1 MAVVEHHFRVM
12 ASDVHL
18 IVVDPI
24 RGAMHEAEQRLVQ
37 LEQRWSRF
45 LLDSDITRVNT
56 SQGEW
61 VPVAAD
67 TLTLIETMQAASFET
82 DGRFD
87 PILMHELLAAGYT
100 TSIEDPARVSVTINT
115 SSMGLS
121 VHDVVVDGPQ
131 LQVWVPPGLALD
143 PGGLGKGLAADLVVN
158 WFLASG
164 SAGAMVSIGGDLFA
178 AGGPPTPNG
187 WQVVIEDPLDIHRD
201 LLTMELAGGGVA
213 TSSIRSRRWIHEGS
227 DRHHLIDPSSR
238 DCSTTDLAA
247 VTVVAA
253 TGWLAEAHATA
264 AILAGSDGVIGYL
277 KSKGLTGL
285 ATTIDGS
292 RLATEDLEVRTVQD
306 ASR

>member
-1 MAVVEHHFRVM
+1 M

-18 IVVDPI
+18 IVVDPA
-24 RGAMHEAEQRLVQ
+24 RGAIPDAERRLVE

-45 LLDSDITRVNT
+45 LPDSDITGINT
-56 SQGEW
+56 SDGDW
-61 VPVAAD
+61 VPVATG
-67 TLTLIETMQAASFET
+67 TLALIETMQAASHAT

-87 PILMHELLAAGYT
+87 PTLMHELLAAGYT
-100 TSIEDPARVSVTINT
+100 TSIEDPARVSVTIST
-115 SSMGLS
+115 SCMGLT

-131 LQVWVPPGLALD
+131 SQVWVPPGLALD

-158 WFLASG
+158 WLLSRG

-178 AGGPPTPNG
+178 AGQPPAPAG

-201 LLTMELAGGGVA
+201 LLTMEMAGGGVS
-213 TSSIRSRRWIHEGS
+213 TSSTRSRRWIYEGS
-227 DRHHLIDPSSR
+227 DRHHLIDPGSR

-264 AILAGSDGVIGYL
+264 AILTGSAGVIEYL
-277 KSKGLTGL
+277 TLKGLTGL
-285 ATTIDGS
+285 ATTHDGS
-292 RLATEDLEVRTVQD
+292 QLATDDLDVRALQG

>member
-18 IVVDPI
+18 IVVDPA
-24 RGAMHEAEQRLVQ
+24 RGATRDAERRLVEI
-37 LEQRWSRF
+37 EQRWSRF
-45 LLDSDITRVNT
+45 LPDSDITTINT
-56 SQGEW
+56 SRGNW
-61 VPVAAD
+61 VPVTAD
-67 TLTLIETMQAASFET
+67 TLTLLETMQAASLAT
-82 DGRFD
+82 GGRFD
-87 PILMHELLAAGYT
+87 PTLMHELLAAGYT

-115 SSMGLS
+115 SCMGIS
-121 VHDVVVDGPQ
+121 VHDLVVDGPRS
-131 LQVWVPPGLALD
+131 QVWVPPGLALD
-143 PGGLGKGLAADLVVN
+143 PGGLGKGLAADLVVG
-158 WFLASG
+158 WLLATG

-178 AGGPPTPNG
+178 AGRPPAPNG

-201 LLTMELAGGGVA
+201 VLTMELAGGGVA
-213 TSSIRSRRWIHEGS
+213 TSSTRSRRWIHNGS

-264 AILAGSDGVIGYL
+264 AILTGSDGVIGYL
-277 KSKGLTGL
+277 ASKGLSGVATTLGGSQL
-285 ATTIDGS
+285 ATD
-292 RLATEDLEVRTVQD
+292 DLKVRTVQD